1 MQIVRPRDLC
11 TSLLVASRPHRHAIR
26 QCARRPRVPWLSGA
40 DSYSLPT
47 SKGLP
52 YRLLQHAGGIEVS
65 LPEQRRFFS
74 LRGGGSAGGSSTR
87 NARVVIDV
95 QGLKCGGCVSRGEAA
110 LKGVPGVGEAT
121 INLATGTATV
131 SLSGA
136 TDGGGTPVATPADL
150 VAALASQG
158 YASEVV
164 RIISDLE
171 SGNQQSVSGGEER
184 CGLT

>member
-1 MQIVRPRDLC
+1 MQLVRPRDLF
-11 TSLLVASRPHRHAIR
+11 TSLLIASRPHRHGVR
-26 QCARRPRVPWLSGA
+26 QCAGRPRVQRLSGA

-52 YRLLQHAGGIEVS
+52 YRLLQQDGGIGVS
-65 LPEQRRFFS
+65 LPDQRRFFS
-74 LRGGGSAGGSSTR
+74 LRGGGSEGGTSTR

-121 INLATGTATV
+121 INLATSTATV
-131 SLSGA
+131 SLSDGRGA
-136 TDGGGTPVATPADL
+136 PVATPADL

-171 SGNQQSVSGGEER
+171 TGNQQSVSSEEE
-184 CGLT
+184 